1 MTGRILDLAGANALM
16 LLLGVGLLPPLRLVR
31 TRRELLG
38 RLPLAYAVGL
48 AATGILAADL
58 AVVDVPVG
66 WILLAAVAV
75 VVAAVGLRR
84 LPGGGPLRLPRPAWA
99 AAPAYAV
106 LGVVVAFGVPL
117 AKLLA
122 VNPLNAIDGWVIW
135 GLRARAL
142 YDFGHPVAPVFTDPA
157 YQALQHPLLL
167 PALEALDFRVMGGFD
182 GTLVHLQLLGF
193 AIAFVGGAWGLLR
206 TRVPPLLRAAV
217 LLAAVTAPTF
227 LNQLPSNYADMPL
240 AIFVALGLAALAT
253 DQLPAAALFLGA
265 GALTKNEGEVFAL
278 TAFIAAALVARRAR
292 LRPLALA
299 AVAVFAVDLPWRIWI
314 WAHHVKIAEYSIS
327 NLFSPSYL
335 WAARGRV
342 GPSAHE
348 LVHQI
353 WRLESFSFVVPLV
366 LAGFAGAVVLRR
378 FRMAAFGAVWLALSF
393 AGLLAIY
400 WISTN
405 PIKSHLTDSA
415 DRTIDSLVFG
425 GLLLVPLLLAV
436 EREPE
441 ARELARNG
449 DGRLD
454 VEDLRDLR
462 VLPDQVAGT

>member
-1 MTGRILDLAGANALM
+1 VTSKIVAIAGANALM
-16 LLLGVGLLPPLRLVR
+16 LVFGAGLLPLLRLAH
-31 TRRELLG
+31 TRRELLA

-66 WILLAAVAV
+66 WVLLAVFA
-75 VVAAVGLRR
+75 VVAAALGLRR
-84 LPGGGPLRLPRPAWA
+84 LPGGRPLLRQLAGRRLDL
-99 AAPAYAV
+99 PAYAV
-106 LGVVVAFGVPL
+106 LGVTAAFVVPA

-142 YDFGHPVAPVFTDPA
+142 YDFGHPVAPIFTDPA

-182 GTLVHLQLLGF
+182 GTVVHLQLLGF

-206 TRVPPLLRAAV
+206 TRVPPLLLAAV

-227 LNQLPSNYADMPL
+227 FNQLPSNYADVPV
-240 AIFVALGLAALAT
+240 AVFVALGVAALGT
-253 DQLPAAALFLGA
+253 GQLPAAALFLGA
-265 GALTKNEGEVFAL
+265 AALTKNEGEMFAL
-278 TAFIAAALVARRAR
+278 TAFVAAALVARRAQ

-299 AVAVFAVDLPWRIWI
+299 ALAVIAVDLPWRIWI
-314 WAHHVKIAEYSIS
+314 LVHHVKIAEYSIS
-327 NLFSPSYL
+327 DVFHPSYL
-335 WAARGRV
+335 YDHRGRLA
-342 GPSAHE
+342 PSAHE
-348 LVHQI
+348 LWHQL

-366 LAGFAGAVVLRR
+366 LVGFAGALVLRR
-378 FRMAAFGAVWLALSF
+378 FRIAAFGAAWLLLSF
-393 AGLLAIY
+393 GGLLAIY

-405 PIKSHLTDSA
+405 PLESHLTDSA
-415 DRTIDSLVFG
+415 DRTVDSLVFG
-425 GLLLVPLLLAV
+425 GALLVPLLLAF

-441 ARELARNG
+441 SGEL
-449 DGRLD
+449 
-454 VEDLRDLR
+454 
-462 VLPDQVAGT
+462 

>member
-1 MTGRILDLAGANALM
+1 VTSKIVAIAGANALM
-16 LLLGVGLLPPLRLVR
+16 LVFGAGLLPLLRLAH
-31 TRRELLG
+31 TRRELLA

-66 WILLAAVAV
+66 WVLLAVFA
-75 VVAAVGLRR
+75 VVAAALGLRR
-84 LPGGGPLRLPRPAWA
+84 LPGGRPLLRQLAGRRLDL
-99 AAPAYAV
+99 PAYAV
-106 LGVVVAFGVPL
+106 LGVTAAFVVPA

-142 YDFGHPVAPVFTDPA
+142 YDFGHPVAPIFTDPA

-182 GTLVHLQLLGF
+182 GTVVHLQLLGF

-206 TRVPPLLRAAV
+206 TRVPPLLLAAV

-227 LNQLPSNYADMPL
+227 FNQLPSNYADVPV
-240 AIFVALGLAALAT
+240 AVFVALGVAALGT
-253 DQLPAAALFLGA
+253 GQLPAAALFLGA
-265 GALTKNEGEVFAL
+265 AALTKNEGEMFAL
-278 TAFIAAALVARRAR
+278 TAFVAAALVARRAQ

-299 AVAVFAVDLPWRIWI
+299 ALAVIAVDLPWRIWI
-314 WAHHVKIAEYSIS
+314 LVHHVKIAEYSIS
-327 NLFSPSYL
+327 DVFHPSYL
-335 WAARGRV
+335 YDHRGRLA
-342 GPSAHE
+342 PSAQE
-348 LVHQI
+348 LWHQL

-366 LAGFAGAVVLRR
+366 LVGFAGALVLRR
-378 FRMAAFGAVWLALSF
+378 FRIAAFGAAWLLLSF
-393 AGLLAIY
+393 GGLLAIY

-405 PIKSHLTDSA
+405 PLESHLTDSA
-415 DRTIDSLVFG
+415 DRTVDSLVFG
-425 GLLLVPLLLAV
+425 GALLVPLLLAF

-441 ARELARNG
+441 SGEL
-449 DGRLD
+449 
-454 VEDLRDLR
+454 
-462 VLPDQVAGT
+462 

>member
-1 MTGRILDLAGANALM
+1 VTSKIVAIAGANALM
-16 LLLGVGLLPPLRLVR
+16 LVLGAGLMPYLRLAR
-31 TRRELLG
+31 TRRELLS

-66 WILLAAVAV
+66 WALLAGFAAVA
-75 VVAAVGLRR
+75 ATLGLRR
-84 LPGGGPLRLPRPAWA
+84 LPGGHVRLPGSRLRDL
-99 AAPAYAV
+99 PAYAV
-106 LGVVVAFGVPL
+106 LAVIAAFAVPL

-142 YDFGHPVAPVFTDPA
+142 YDFGHPVAPIFTDPA
-157 YQALQHPLLL
+157 YQALQHPLFL
-167 PALEALDFRVMGGFD
+167 PALEALDFRIMGGFD
-182 GTLVHLQLLGF
+182 GTVVHLQLFGF

-206 TRVPPLLRAAV
+206 TRVQPLLLASV

-227 LNQLPSNYADMPL
+227 LNQLPSNYADVPV
-240 AIFVALGLAALAT
+240 AVFVALGVAALGT
-253 DQLPAAALFLGA
+253 GQLPAAALFLGA
-265 GALTKNEGEVFAL
+265 AALTKNEGEMFAL
-278 TAFIAAALVARRAR
+278 TAFVAAALVARRAQ

-299 AVAVFAVDLPWRIWI
+299 ALVVIAVDLPWRLWI
-314 WAHHVKIAEYSIS
+314 WFHHVKIAEYSIAD
-327 NLFSPSYL
+327 LLDPSYL
-335 WAARGRV
+335 YDHRGRV

-348 LVHQI
+348 LWHQL
-353 WRLESFSFVVPLV
+353 WRLESFSFVLPLV
-366 LAGFAGAVVLRR
+366 LCGFAGALVLRR
-378 FRMAAFGAVWLALSF
+378 FRIAAFGAAWLLLSF
-393 AGLLAIY
+393 TGLLAIY

-425 GLLLVPLLLAV
+425 GALLVPLLLAF

-441 ARELARNG
+441 PGEL
-449 DGRLD
+449 
-454 VEDLRDLR
+454 
-462 VLPDQVAGT
+462 

>member
-1 MTGRILDLAGANALM
+1 VTSKIVAIAGANALM
-16 LLLGVGLLPPLRLVR
+16 LVLGAGLLPYLRLAR
-31 TRRELLG
+31 TRRELLS

-66 WILLAAVAV
+66 WALLAGFAAVA
-75 VVAAVGLRR
+75 AALGLRR
-84 LPGGGPLRLPRPAWA
+84 LPGGRIRLPGSRLRDL
-99 AAPAYAV
+99 PAYAV
-106 LGVVVAFGVPL
+106 LAVIAAFAVPL

-142 YDFGHPVAPVFTDPA
+142 YDFGHPVAPIFTDPA
-157 YQALQHPLLL
+157 YQALQHPLFL
-167 PALEALDFRVMGGFD
+167 PALEALDFRIMGGFD
-182 GTLVHLQLLGF
+182 GTVVHLQLLGF
-193 AIAFVGGAWGLLR
+193 AVAFVGGAWGLLR
-206 TRVPPLLRAAV
+206 TRVRPLLLAAV

-227 LNQLPSNYADMPL
+227 LNQLPSNYADIPV
-240 AIFVALGLAALAT
+240 AVFVALGVAALGT
-253 DQLPAAALFLGA
+253 GQLPAAALFLGA
-265 GALTKNEGEVFAL
+265 AALTKNEGEMFAL
-278 TAFIAAALVARRAR
+278 TAFVAAALVARRAQ

-299 AVAVFAVDLPWRIWI
+299 ALAVVALDLPWRLWIWI
-314 WAHHVKIAEYSIS
+314 HHVKIAEYSIAD
-327 NLFSPSYL
+327 LLDPSYL
-335 WAARGRV
+335 YDHRGRV

-348 LVHQI
+348 LWHQL

-366 LAGFAGAVVLRR
+366 LCGFAGALVLKRWR
-378 FRMAAFGAVWLALSF
+378 IAAFGAAWLLLSF
-393 AGLLAIY
+393 GGLLAIY

-425 GLLLVPLLLAV
+425 GALLVPLLLAF

-441 ARELARNG
+441 PGEL
-449 DGRLD
+449 
-454 VEDLRDLR
+454 
-462 VLPDQVAGT
+462 

>member
-1 MTGRILDLAGANALM
+1 VTSNIVAIAGANALM
-16 LLLGVGLLPPLRLVR
+16 LVLGAGLLPYLRLAAS
-31 TRRELLG
+31 RRELLS

-48 AATGILAADL
+48 AATGIIAADL

-66 WILLAAVAV
+66 WVLLAVFAAVA
-75 VVAAVGLRR
+75 AALGLRR
-84 LPGGGPLRLPRPAWA
+84 LPGGRASRRARRWLDV
-99 AAPAYAV
+99 PAYAV
-106 LGVVVAFGVPL
+106 LGITAAFVVPL

-142 YDFGHPVAPVFTDPA
+142 YDFGHPVAPIFTDPA

-182 GTLVHLQLLGF
+182 GTVVHLQLLGF
-193 AIAFVGGAWGLLR
+193 AVAFVGGAWGLLR
-206 TRVPPLLRAAV
+206 TRVQPLLLAAV

-227 LNQLPSNYADMPL
+227 LNQLPSNYADIPV
-240 AIFVALGLAALAT
+240 AVFVALGVAALGT
-253 DQLPAAALFLGA
+253 GQLPAAALFLGA
-265 GALTKNEGEVFAL
+265 AALTKNEGEMFAL
-278 TAFIAAALVARRAR
+278 TAFLAAALVARRAQ

-299 AVAVFAVDLPWRIWI
+299 AVVVIAIDLPWRLWI
-314 WAHHVKIAEYSIS
+314 LIHNVKIAEYSIS
-327 NLFSPSYL
+327 DLLDPAFLYDH
-335 WAARGRV
+335 RGRV

-348 LVHQI
+348 LWRQL

-366 LAGFAGAVVLRR
+366 LCGFAGALVLRR
-378 FRMAAFGAVWLALSF
+378 FRVAAFGAAWLLLSF
-393 AGLLAIY
+393 GGLVAIY
-400 WISTN
+400 WISSN

-425 GLLLVPLLLAV
+425 GALLVPLLLAF

-441 ARELARNG
+441 PGEL
-449 DGRLD
+449 
-454 VEDLRDLR
+454 
-462 VLPDQVAGT
+462 